1 MENVSKLIGSENKSS
16 SEGEN
21 AQEFFDNDFE
31 IVGCDNDEGE
41 RISSPSLTY
50 WKDAM
55 RRLRQNKIAIFS
67 LMILFIICIMTII
80 GPHISDYGFR
90 DQDLDMVHSLPS
102 SEHFFG
108 TDELGRDI
116 FTRVWVGGRISLLI
130 GVVGTVISLFIGCA
144 YGGICGYFGGK
155 VDTVMMRI
163 VEILVG
169 IPYMIVVILASVVL
183 GKGIISLIVALCL
196 TSWTGSA
203 RLIRGQIIQLK
214 ESEYVL
220 AARVLGAKPWRIILK
235 HLIPNTLGLIIVN
248 MTFEIPGFI
257 FSEAFLSF
265 VGLGVQPPNTSW
277 GAMAS
282 IGQQQMDFFPHELLF
297 PALAISITM
306 LAFNLLG
313 DGLRDALDPKLRQ

>member
-1 MENVSKLIGSENKSS
+1 MKAAESI
-16 SEGEN
+16 
-21 AQEFFDNDFE
+21 DRRDFV
-31 IVGCDNDEGE
+31 IVGCEDSHKEAIQRPNITYWQDAW
-41 RISSPSLTY
+41 RRLKQNKVAMISLTV
-50 WKDAM
+50 
-55 RRLRQNKIAIFS
+55 LIIIAF
-67 LMILFIICIMTII
+67 MTIF
-80 GPHISDYGFR
+80 GPYFTKYGYR
-90 DQDLDMVHSLPS
+90 DQNLEIANKAPFGDHW
-102 SEHFFG
+102 FG

-116 FTRVWVGGRISLLI
+116 FARIWVGGRISMLI
-130 GVVGTVISLFIGCA
+130 GFIGTMISLAIGCL
-144 YGGICGYFGGK
+144 YGGVSGYFGGK
-155 VDTVMMRI
+155 VDEFMMRI

-169 IPYMIVVILASVVL
+169 IPYMIVVILVSVVL
-183 GKGIISLIVALCL
+183 GKGVGSLIIALCV
-196 TSWTGSA
+196 TSWTGAA

-214 ESEYVL
+214 ESEYVM
-220 AARVLGAKPWRIILK
+220 AARTLGAKPMRIIFK

-257 FSEAFLSF
+257 FAEAFLSF

-297 PALAISITM
+297 PAVAISLTM